1 MKYLNDVNYKDCVG
15 KVCQSNLSGG
25 FKVLK
30 YNNSTN
36 VEIQFVTTGYE
47 IFARFGDI
55 RKGEVKDPYLES
67 VFGVGMLGTKYS
79 STLMVFIQKS
89 MKYGVIC

>member
-1 MKYLNDVNYKDCVG
+1 MKCLNDVSYKDCVG
-15 KVCQSNLSGG
+15 VVCKSKSSGD
-25 FKVLK
+25 FKILK

-47 IFARFGDI
+47 TDATLGDI

-67 VFGVGMLGTKYS
+67 VFGVGVLGTKYS
-79 STLMVFIQKS
+79 STLMVLIQRLT
-89 MKYGVIC
+89 YQR